1 MSRKVLTLYWLAMA
15 VYCGVIYLVLKDAPR
30 YRKVD
35 CSVAAFHP
43 DITNAERQA
52 CRKTTT

>member
-1 MSRKVLTLYWLAMA
+1 MSKKALTLYWLAMA

-35 CSVAAFHP
+35 CSMSAFHP
-43 DITNAERQA
+43 DYTPAMRQA
-52 CRKTTT
+52 CRKKTT